1 MAAVN
6 GTFTST
12 GNSAA
17 YTPLEE
23 DGQPLPFR
31 LRLSGTFSATV
42 ALQSSTD
49 QGATWQAETQDDGT
63 AYTWT
68 GAVNVPVYPVGS
80 GMLYRLSCT
89 AYTSGTVTY
98 RLGYGAES

>member
-6 GTFTST
+6 GTFNST

-31 LRLSGTFSATV
+31 VRLSGTFVATV
-42 ALQSSTD
+42 VLQSSTD
-49 QGATWQAETQDDGT
+49 GGSGWHTETREDGS
-63 AYTWT
+63 AYSWA
-68 GAVNVPVYPVGS
+68 GAVNVTAYPVGS
-80 GMLYRLSCT
+80 GILYRLSCT
-89 AYTSGTVTY
+89 SYTSGTVTY